1 MFNNRNGGSPK
12 DYSQVSL
19 DDFSS
24 DDDDSHFGDEYGEGD
39 FVEQSIRN
47 QRVSIGCVQSFSVF
61 LVATNNNHCFL
72 PTTKNSIHFMIM
84 SFRSKTN
91 FKT

>member
-24 DDDDSHFGDEYGEGD
+24 DDDDSRFGDEYGEGD
-39 FVEQSIRN
+39 FVKQSIRN
-47 QRVSIGCVQSFSVF
+47 QRVSIGCVQSFPFF
-61 LVATNNNHCFL
+61 LL
-72 PTTKNSIHFMIM
+72 QPTTITVSYQRQKFHSL
-84 SFRSKTN
+84 
-91 FKT
+91 

>member
-1 MFNNRNGGSPK
+1 MFNPRNGGSPK
-12 DYSQVSL
+12 DYSKVSL

-47 QRVSIGCVQSFSVF
+47 QRV
-61 LVATNNNHCFL
+61 
-72 PTTKNSIHFMIM
+72 
-84 SFRSKTN
+84 R
-91 FKT
+91 